1 MKKAFVWFWV
11 GTRMPT
17 RLWERC
23 MEFKVN
29 NSAGKREKHH
39 IDPKT
44 GTVYKVKTDI
54 SAKP

>member
-11 GTRMPT
+11 RTRMPT

-44 GTVYKVKTDI
+44 GSVYKVKTDI

>member
-11 GTRMPT
+11 RTRMPT

-29 NSAGKREKHH
+29 KSSGKREKHH

-44 GTVYKVKTDI
+44 GTVYKVKTDV